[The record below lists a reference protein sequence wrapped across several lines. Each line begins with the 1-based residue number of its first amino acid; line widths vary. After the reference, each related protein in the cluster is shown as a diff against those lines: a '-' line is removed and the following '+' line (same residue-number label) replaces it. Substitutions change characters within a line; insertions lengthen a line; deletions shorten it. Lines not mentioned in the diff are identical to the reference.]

1 MDENLINQIAE
12 NDELDDVII
21 QDVDIPMQDVIPEIV
36 TEEIIDDI
44 SITTDD
50 IEIDISESMG
60 WVTGDNRYHNSLLG
74 IDAPNQHPITAITG
88 LRDELDEI
96 EALKTVFSNQNNH
109 ADYYLWRHE
118 NAIPNEPDG
127 LFVSFYPST
136 NSIQVCSDTDDIFGV
151 TVKSAG
157 FIGGQN
163 DIPRDNKYG
172 LVVCAGVVSVRCELD
187 VVTGDSVVSNSYGY
201 AKKAEG
207 GYGYKVISVQKIDGV
222 TYATIPLGISVNQ
235 VNDLMIE
242 FDAFDTRVN
251 KVETD
256 IVAAI
261 NVAQQAYNKAGEA
274 NSVSQEALKEALDAV
289 LKSDEIVD
297 KNKDLENIVTSTNQV
312 AVQAKAIAESAVTTA
327 ESIRLDAEKAA
338 NDTLASVNDLIEDL
352 EPITTWSYTDP
363 ATGKQYEGAEYLANY
378 IKDDLATKAEVYT
391 VESLTEENKSL
402 IEKNAESFT
411 TFVSSVDKYSV
422 GEYSQSY
429 GLTREQAISIL
440 KNDTIYVPTKH
451 KDSDSHSE
459 TFVGESEK
467 QWFTPGSHY
476 KWDGNDWIEYGN
488 SVAFG
493 INEPSY
499 TSQLQY
505 WYIDSDTAPEGY
517 EPYTLYAWVEEQW
530 QKVNI
535 LIGNA
540 NNRISSIT
548 KQMVDEVA
556 LEVVNARGGASS
568 LNVRIEDTES
578 KVNSYAYWPTEENNR
593 RFNLSTIDQSAN
605 GDGSKLTLAVI
616 DKDGDNIIKGATIVL
631 NQDEKGSFIQLDAS
645 VINFTAE
652 DYNVISENINL
663 SGYVTIEGVENGT
676 TVINGSCIQTGTIQS
691 NNYEEGETGLKIV
704 LDDGTMDSKN
714 FKINSNGDVELTGTI
729 KSESGKI
736 GPWEIGKTHI
746 YSGKESIDDDDTE
759 GVYIGEDGIS
769 IGNGTNSFTVSLDGQ
784 IGASTLLKWS
794 DGTTSSFAE
803 MKQQVD
809 KNGTSIEQLVGYRN
823 EDLNTMASI
832 KSTADEN
839 KSNIDLLTKWQGEA
853 STSLTSIEQKATKN
867 EASINS
873 LVSYKDDINSSIA
886 NISEKVDENGASIS
900 SLTEWKDETNI
911 SIAGIEQK
919 VDENSASISSL
930 ALWTDGIDSSM
941 ASIQQQADEN
951 GASIG
956 LVVENGNVKGGIIID
971 AINGETSAT
980 IEAERINLK
989 GYVTVSSLGAEGA
1002 TTIHGNRIETGTLSA
1017 DRLESHSITTDQLD
1031 VDKITLGGWSI
1042 TDEGF
1047 RSSNDDNVYMYASGL
1062 LGCQRIVVNNVS
1074 LAGVMDLNDYSNIN
1088 TPITKGVGGLDAYLD
1103 NLRARIAALEKHTNV
1118 GHKVHTYSQL
1128 VSRTPATCTA
1138 DGSETYKCSCGATTT
1153 KPLLKISH
1161 EWNANGICIV
1171 CKTERT
1177 TETCEHP
1184 AWKVLYRK
1192 EPTCDDDGEEL
1203 LQCTECGYIPDRT
1216 TLPAGHSWGN
1226 EDGVCWRCKQK
1237 CDHEFDGGVICTICG
1252 YNELH
1257 SQHTYIVTSYEQVE
1271 GSSVHRPV
1279 YTCACGKTY
1288 TGGLEECTYD
1298 ENGVCIQCGSKQE
1311 SICEHPAWTTLDK
1324 LEPTCDTDGYEISE
1338 CTECGYQQRVEL
1350 SAGHSWVDGVC
1361 ERCETECS
1369 HEFDGDICSICGYVI
1384 SENPCVNGHNYTYG
1398 QYHYDT
1404 ESNMHTQE
1412 YTCTVCGLTGNTSPQ
1427 GCEFDENGYCVC
1439 GNSDL

>member
-429 GLTREQAISIL
+429 GLTREQAMSIL
-440 KNDTIYVPTKH
+440 KNGTIYVPTKH

-505 WYIDSDTAPEGY
+505 WYIDSNEDPDGY
-517 EPYTLYAWVEEQW
+517 KSHALYTNIDGEWT
-530 QKVNI
+530 KVNI
-535 LIGNA
+535 LDGNVT
-540 NNRISSIT
+540 NRIVSDIRQTANEISLEIT
-548 KQMVDEVA
+548 
-556 LEVVNARGGASS
+556 NARGSTASLSERLDDEKAEIAS
-568 LNVRIEDTES
+568 LTAWRT
-578 KVNSYAYWPTEENNR
+578 
-593 RFNLSTIDQSAN
+593 
-605 GDGSKLTLAVI
+605 
-616 DKDGDNIIKGATIVL
+616 GDNTE
-631 NQDEKGSFIQLDAS
+631 Q
-645 VINFTAE
+645 
-652 DYNVISENINL
+652 EN
-663 SGYVTIEGVENGT
+663 
-676 TVINGSCIQTGTIQS
+676 
-691 NNYEEGETGLKIV
+691 
-704 LDDGTMDSKN
+704 
-714 FKINSNGDVELTGTI
+714 
-729 KSESGKI
+729 
-736 GPWEIGKTHI
+736 
-746 YSGKESIDDDDTE
+746 
-759 GVYIGEDGIS
+759 
-769 IGNGTNSFTVSLDGQ
+769 
-784 IGASTLLKWS
+784 
-794 DGTTSSFAE
+794 
-803 MKQQVD
+803 
-809 KNGTSIEQLVGYRN
+809 
-823 EDLNTMASI
+823 ASI
-832 KSTADEN
+832 
-839 KSNIDLLTKWQGEA
+839 IRQ
-853 STSLTSIEQKATKN
+853 
-867 EASINS
+867 
-873 LVSYKDDINSSIA
+873 VSDD
-886 NISEKVDENGASIS
+886 NGASVVIAALQRDEDEIKEMA
-900 SLTEWKDETNI
+900 SLTLTVDKSKSILSLSSDNI
-911 SIAGIEQK
+911 VFTSNTYDVIA
-919 VDENSASISSL
+919 
-930 ALWTDGIDSSM
+930 
-941 ASIQQQADEN
+941 N
-951 GASIG
+951 G
-956 LVVENGNVKGGIIID
+956 
-971 AINGETSAT
+971 
-980 IEAERINLK
+980 INLK
-989 GYVTVSSLGAEGA
+989 GYVTISGVENGT
-1002 TTIHGNRIETGTLSA
+1002 TTINGECIKTGAIQSNNYVKDKSGMKLSLLYGTWDSTNFKIDTDGNVEMSGKITATSGTIGDGDKAWNIGTGSIHSGKESLYGTDDGIYIGVDGINVGDGFIVDANGNVQIKNGITGITKTIFLYYASKTQTTPATPSYDGTDLTTDWSLTPVGVSNTYPYVYVSQCTIDGDKYVCSAPQLWASKGADGKDGADGSDAEVDSETIFKLLTGDGERFGCFVDPNNSNSMYINANYVCVGDVDLNGDGLSIGDCFIKSEDEATLNVNGAMIQDGSIAADKIVAKSITSDQIKAGSISAECLKANSITSDQIKAGSISA
-1017 DRLESHSITTDQLD
+1017 DRLATNSITTDQLD

-1042 TDEGF
+1042 TDKGF
-1047 RSSNDDNVYMYASGL
+1047 RSYNDDNVYMYASGL
-1062 LGCQRIVVNNVS
+1062 LGCQRIVVNDVS

-1088 TPITKGVGGLDAYLD
+1088 TPITKGMGGLDAYLD

-1128 VSRTPATCTA
+1128 TSRTPATCTA
-1138 DGSETYKCSCGATTT
+1138 TGSETYKCSCGATTT
-1153 KPLLKISH
+1153 KTLLKLPH

-1184 AWKVLYRK
+1184 TWKMLERQ
-1192 EPTCDDDGEEL
+1192 EPKCDKDGYEILE
-1203 LQCTECGYIPDRT
+1203 CTECGYIPPQI
-1216 TLPAGHSWGN
+1216 TLPAGHSWVN
-1226 EDGVCWRCKQK
+1226 EDGECWRCGKK
-1237 CDHEFDGGVICTICG
+1237 CEHEFDGGVICTICG

-1257 SQHTYIVTSYEQVE
+1257 SQHTYVVTSYEQSE
-1271 GSSVHRPV
+1271 DSEYHRATFTCRCGATYQGSPQPCEYNEDGVCACGRSKCITHEYSEPSYNTDGYSGYHTPV
-1279 YTCACGKTY
+1279 YTCNICGYEHWGDEEECECETNYSNDCAEGLHIVIKTCTKCGATY
-1288 TGGLEECTYD
+1288 DSGAVECTY
-1298 ENGVCIQCGSKQE
+1298 ENGSCICG
-1311 SICEHPAWTTLDK
+1311 
-1324 LEPTCDTDGYEISE
+1324 
-1338 CTECGYQQRVEL
+1338 RVE
-1350 SAGHSWVDGVC
+1350 
-1361 ERCETECS
+1361 
-1369 HEFDGDICSICGYVI
+1369 
-1384 SENPCVNGHNYTYG
+1384 P
-1398 QYHYDT
+1398 
-1404 ESNMHTQE
+1404 
-1412 YTCTVCGLTGNTSPQ
+1412 
-1427 GCEFDENGYCVC
+1427 
-1439 GNSDL
+1439 